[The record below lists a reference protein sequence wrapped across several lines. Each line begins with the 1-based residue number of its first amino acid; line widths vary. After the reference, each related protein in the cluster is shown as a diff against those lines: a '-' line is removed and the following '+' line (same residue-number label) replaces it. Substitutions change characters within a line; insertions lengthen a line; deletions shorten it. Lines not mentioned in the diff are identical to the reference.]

1 MAKEKKDISEN
12 AAAEVDTAAQE
23 KATAEAAAP
32 YEEEAAEEEGA
43 AEEEAPEEK
52 APGLAADGSFL
63 FRGRRYRFSEDCPK
77 VIRFDG
83 QALSQEAIAQDEDV
97 LVRLIGG
104 GSALIMTND

>member
-1 MAKEKKDISEN
+1 MAKEEKDIKNISEN

-23 KATAEAAAP
+23 KATAAAA
-32 YEEEAAEEEGA
+32 EDGAAE
-43 AEEEAPEEK
+43 EEEAPEEK
-52 APGLAADGSFL
+52 AAGLAADGSFL
-63 FRGRRYRFSEDCPK
+63 FRGRRYRFSEDCPE

-104 GSALIMTND
+104 GSALIVTND